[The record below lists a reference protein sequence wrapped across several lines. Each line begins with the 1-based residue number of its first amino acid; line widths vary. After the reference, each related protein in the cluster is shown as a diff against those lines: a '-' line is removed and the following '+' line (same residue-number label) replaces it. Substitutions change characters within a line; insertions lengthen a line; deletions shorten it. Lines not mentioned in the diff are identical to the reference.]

1 MQYIKAKFE
10 NSKRSYTYRTEDS
23 VKPGDIVTNDKGS
36 KLTVVDEPVDAAW
49 IKAYGA
55 DKVAVVKKYVEHTEY
70 RIVDIRDAMTRQ
82 TRTDGRY
89 PLRIGRIVKEPKPH
103 IGIPMFV
110 EYIRNADGSDY
121 SGMTLRTSRVCGSFI
136 NEKGNLVVETMNSA
150 YEFEPIKAESE
161 ED

>member
-10 NSKRSYTYRTEDS
+10 NSKRSYTYRTDDS
-23 VKPGDIVTNDKGS
+23 VKPGNIVTNDKGS
-36 KLTVVDEPVDAAW
+36 KLVVVDEPVDADW

-55 DKVAVVKKYVEHTEY
+55 DKVAIVKKYVEHTEY
-70 RIVDIRDAMTRQ
+70 RIVDIRDARTRQ

-136 NEKGNLVVETMNSA
+136 NEKYNLVVETMNSV

-161 ED
+161 D